1 MRREYLSPSDNGAQ
15 GRGTGLSK
23 STVFGDDDDTRAG
36 LDFLDALCVELTSH
50 FGLKAPNPYLSIA
63 INLVRGHLDAR
74 PATQTSLI
82 AGAGVPY
89 ATAIRRL
96 HNMDSLGLLEHRT
109 HSRSGKRFSIHPSEK
124 LIEAVAE
131 LTDRVRM
138 LSVRHFGD
146 DTRVRAAG
154 RSAADA
160 RDV

>member
-1 MRREYLSPSDNGAQ
+1 
-15 GRGTGLSK
+15 
-23 STVFGDDDDTRAG
+23 
-36 LDFLDALCVELTSH
+36 
-50 FGLKAPNPYLSIA
+50 
-63 INLVRGHLDAR
+63 
-74 PATQTSLI
+74 
-82 AGAGVPY
+82 
-89 ATAIRRL
+89 
-96 HNMDSLGLLEHRT
+96 MDSLGLLEHRT
-109 HSRSGKRFSIHPSEK
+109 HSRSGKRFSIYPSEK